1 MTISRDP
8 RNSPSGPV
16 LAIRFAAIPVVL
28 LSVHGAPVAAV
39 SSRSPAARATATAP
53 ATRATAVSPARK
65 AKAAS
70 PAATARM
77 PRVAGL
83 RISVGD
89 GRTTAQAGDRLAYT
103 VLVQNSG
110 ARRTPPLKITQTLP
124 PGLRFISASRH
135 GVARAGIVTWNAD
148 LPAGGHDTFSLQAQ
162 VTRSAARQSRLA
174 AVACAALAGSRTPI
188 SLRRSPGPAAGH
200 SGCRPG
206 TPGRHARRPHAAQL
220 YRRRSGRPRGGGAC
234 HPRRPPDPGAAAAR
248 WLTAR
253 DAAQDTEW
261 VIVAV

>member
-1 MTISRDP
+1 
-8 RNSPSGPV
+8 
-16 LAIRFAAIPVVL
+16 
-28 LSVHGAPVAAV
+28 
-39 SSRSPAARATATAP
+39 
-53 ATRATAVSPARK
+53 
-65 AKAAS
+65 
-70 PAATARM
+70 M

-135 GVARAGIVTWNAD
+135 GVARGGIVTWNTD

-188 SLRRSPGPAAGH
+188 VCAAHLDRLPGALAATPDRRAASPGARTLPSYTVGVLAVLAAAVLAILAGF
-200 SGCRPG
+200 RI
-206 TPGRHARRPHAAQL
+206 RV
-220 YRRRSGRPRGGGAC
+220 RRRRAG
-234 HPRRPPDPGAAAAR
+234 
-248 WLTAR
+248 
-253 DAAQDTEW
+253 
-261 VIVAV
+261 